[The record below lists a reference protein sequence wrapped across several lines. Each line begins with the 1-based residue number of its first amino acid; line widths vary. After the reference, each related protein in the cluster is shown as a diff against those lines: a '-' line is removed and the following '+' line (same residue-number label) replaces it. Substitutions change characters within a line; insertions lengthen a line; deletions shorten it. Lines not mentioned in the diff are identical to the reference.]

1 MRQLG
6 VLIVAPIAVAISA
19 SAHAEIAKKEPPMGS
34 LKPGEVVLVDDG
46 TCPAGQVKRVVGG
59 DHKKVG
65 GKNLV
70 ERRRSCVA
78 R

>member
-1 MRQLG
+1 
-6 VLIVAPIAVAISA
+6 
-19 SAHAEIAKKEPPMGS
+19 MGS

-46 TCPAGQVKRVVGG
+46 TCPAGKVKQVVGG

-65 GKNLV
+65 GKSLV

>member
-6 VLIVAPIAVAISA
+6 ILLVVVLLGSVVVARAQVV
-19 SAHAEIAKKEPPMGS
+19 KKEPPLGA

-46 TCPAGQVKRVVGG
+46 SCPSGQIKRVVGG

-70 ERRRSCVA
+70 ERRRSCVN

>member
-1 MRQLG
+1 MCRLVG
-6 VLIVAPIAVAISA
+6 VAIA
-19 SAHAEIAKKEPPMGS
+19 FLVLTAPAFAQVVKKEPPMGG

-46 TCPAGQVKRVVGG
+46 TCPPGQIKRVIGG

>member
-1 MRQLG
+1 MSKLG
-6 VLIVAPIAVAISA
+6 PVLVALLAVGAPA
-19 SAHAEIAKKEPPMGS
+19 AAQVVKKEPPMGS

-46 TCPAGQVKRVVGG
+46 SCPAGQVRRVVGG

-65 GKNLV
+65 GKNMV